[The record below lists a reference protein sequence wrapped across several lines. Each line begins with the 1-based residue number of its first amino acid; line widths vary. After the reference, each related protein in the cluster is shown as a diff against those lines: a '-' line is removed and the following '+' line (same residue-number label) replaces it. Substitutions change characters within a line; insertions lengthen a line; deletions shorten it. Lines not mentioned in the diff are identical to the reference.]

1 MYMIVSVFNKFI
13 VVRLFVLL
21 TMLSLSLVFIC
32 AGPDVADVAQSSV
45 VC

>member
-21 TMLSLSLVFIC
+21 TMPLSIVVLIC
-32 AGPDVADVAQSSV
+32 AAADVAV
-45 VC
+45 KF